1 MAEKGTFFCPTIV
14 CNLSAEDIKK
24 REERLAALGY
34 AEDPDVVEGRVAAAY
49 ADERSKQAAARQRDI
64 LMKAVKAGV
73 KIIPGSDSNPLGEIG
88 LLEIEQL
95 VLSGMTE
102 MQVLVAATKNCAE
115 MCSVLDDLGTVEKGK
130 LADLIVVSENPLNNI
145 SNLRKLEMVFKD
157 GKPVNLAKDEGQA
170 SFWELYF
177 Q

>member
-1 MAEKGTFFCPTIV
+1 M
-14 CNLSAEDIKK
+14 
-24 REERLAALGY
+24 AALGH
-34 AEDPDVVEGRVAAAY
+34 AEDHDAVKGRVAAAY
-49 ADERSKQAAARQRDI
+49 ADERSKKAAARQRDI

-73 KIIPGSDSNPLGEIG
+73 KIIPGGDSNALGEIG

-115 MCSVLDDLGTVEKGK
+115 MCGVLDDLGTIERGK
-130 LADLIVVSENPLNNI
+130 LADLIVVSENPLKNI

-157 GKPVNLAKDEGQA
+157 GKPVNLVKDEGQA